1 MPQISKIR
9 IVNFYYNNGH
19 RMIPDELYDLSDA
32 EGKKALDTL
41 ISLINGGGKSVLV
54 QLIMQPVLPKAK
66 ASGRKIESYF
76 QRPGDHCYVVLEW
89 VKDGSSE
96 KLMTGISIAATQPE
110 KIQDTDTQTAR
121 IKYYTFYA
129 NYSDYTGN
137 CNIIDLPLSSNEN
150 GHFTAADFDEVRK
163 LSRKNRSSLQ
173 VYSSDENLK
182 WAEKL
187 TEYGIFQEEWR
198 HLMQPLNSVE
208 GGMAEF
214 FKGFKTSDALIDSL
228 LIPAIETRLSGGQER
243 WENSL
248 ATMLAGFVRQSRKQA
263 VQLERRRL
271 CERYLQDIQAQ
282 RTKVQSL
289 WALNDQ
295 RDHTISDVFGFSAA
309 LQTEI
314 GALEQNSR
322 QIEDALHGIQE
333 KSNRIN
339 FEEASE
345 QYYRAAS
352 DAEKCAAALSQAQQE
367 RDALTQQRDE
377 TAHQLIVQQAARHW
391 EKCRRYQSEIIALQE
406 QIRTQERGESADQLN
421 RVGASV
427 RVLAGAALED
437 AKEKREQLQTGLMAC
452 QETLTQAKNAHTQA
466 VSEERESK
474 SALDRAETRCND
486 YCAETD
492 KQLETLGISLMRGF
506 TGNLPEE
513 ELQEHLHDAESA
525 LQTCRNN
532 AAACEARLSEIGER
546 VAAIPGE
553 LAKLEIQ
560 RNDLDRTHKDA
571 NNELQIYLDAEARM
585 LEICELYSLQPESR
599 FTDAVSSTL
608 EQHRITTES
617 DFRSADRHAQT
628 LKEEIQAAQQG
639 TLHVPQAVLNFL
651 ERAGIQPRTCEE
663 YFLMQLQN
671 GNLNAERLE
680 AILAACPAAAY
691 GIILEERERM
701 LLDEQCPEWLPAAV
715 PVFSMQDM
723 SRILAGTSDPPAM
736 LAQYAA
742 DYFMDQ
748 VRFLEKLQAE
758 SQQTD
763 AEMER
768 LRNHLQLLQEQIQTA
783 EHFGYD
789 AQWGSRQEQKLADLS
804 AKMAVCEYAATQL
817 NDEKTALISEKI
829 EKEQQKAS
837 LDTDVTRAE
846 TNLSGV
852 QAVLDRLPL
861 EETHREARD
870 AAQAQHDACVRA
882 LQTAEEQKQKADA
895 ELTKQQKAFD
905 DNDTL
910 CQRLLDALGKVELC
924 TGDGVQQGDWQELL
938 AQYETLLQSQKDSM
952 QILLSKLQTARSN
965 LDDAENELKRADC
978 APEEYQAVSYDA
990 TEENRLRNLK
1000 KQLERELT
1008 EKQRAFE
1015 SALMKNSRADE
1026 RLNNAHNALSPFGGE
1041 PLRQA
1046 EIAENFAERRRKLDA
1061 EQREIEQTQSRISEQ
1076 LKAFQKIESK
1086 ISVRLEQIP
1095 APEHIP
1101 AVTLSED
1108 PAAQWKKFYEA
1119 YTQITETL
1127 QKSHNALYDALRHML
1142 SEYPDGAE
1150 HSALEEMLK
1159 MLQSPTGDVYYSL
1172 DSMMEQN
1179 LEVTGKYISKINS
1192 DLADFDNSRNDLVNA
1207 CTKQGQ
1213 LIWDGLR
1220 QMEKSAGVKLHEN
1233 DARSTRLI
1241 RFDLPEQVDELTARE
1256 RIRAELEQ
1264 SVKELSDKLDSGTLT
1279 EPELEKAAGRV
1290 VSSSRLLRKY
1300 IQKEQIGLKAL
1311 KIDSDASLRDYRT
1324 WESTAVD
1331 NSGAEKFLVYF
1342 AVILSVMHYTRSEDG
1357 ISRQAMTGVLILDN
1371 PFGVITSQHVLEPMF
1386 RIARHFLVQLICLSD
1401 ITKCDITACF
1411 SMHIKA
1417 KIKENKLS
1425 SVSLLTHEGNEQIEH
1440 GFYRASQMALL

>member
-19 RMIPDELYDLSDA
+19 RMIPDELYDLSDI

-54 QLIMQPVLPKAK
+54 QLMMQPVLPKAK

-89 VKDGSSE
+89 VKDGSFE
-96 KLMTGISIAATQPE
+96 KLITGISIAATQPE

-163 LSRKNRSSLQ
+163 LSRKNGSGLQ
-173 VYSSDENLK
+173 VYSSDENPK

-243 WENSL
+243 RENSL
-248 ATMLAGFVRQSRKQA
+248 ATMLTGFVRQSRKQA

-271 CERYLQDIQAQ
+271 CERYMQDIQEQ
-282 RTKVQSL
+282 RTQVQSL
-289 WALNDQ
+289 WALND
-295 RDHTISDVFGFSAA
+295 RREHTISDVFGFSAA

-314 GALEQNSR
+314 DSLEQNLRES
-322 QIEDALHGIQE
+322 ENVLKTIQE
-333 KSNRIN
+333 KTNRITY
-339 FEEASE
+339 EEMSE
-345 QYYRAAS
+345 QYYSAAS
-352 DAEKCAAALSQAQQE
+352 DVEKCAAALSKAQQE
-367 RDALTQQRDE
+367 RDSLTQRREE
-377 TAHQLIVQQAARHW
+377 TAHQLTVQQAARQW
-391 EKCRRYQSEIIALQE
+391 EKYRESRSAITALQE
-406 QIRTQERGESADQLN
+406 QIWTQERGESADQLN

-427 RVLAGAALED
+427 RVLAGAALKD
-437 AKEKREQLQTGLMAC
+437 AEEQHEQLQAGLTEC
-452 QETLTQAKNAHTQA
+452 QKALTQAEQSHKNAISA
-466 VSEERESK
+466 ERESK

-571 NNELQIYLDAEARM
+571 NNELQTYLDAEARM
-585 LEICELYSLQPESR
+585 LEICELNSLQPESR

-608 EQHRITTES
+608 EQHRITTDS
-617 DFRSADRHAQT
+617 VFRSADRHAQT

-651 ERAGIQPRTCEE
+651 ERAGIDPRTCED
-663 YFLMQLQN
+663 YFLTQLQN

-691 GIILEERERM
+691 GIILEERERR

-723 SRILAGTSDPPAM
+723 SRILAGTSDTQAM

-742 DYFMDQ
+742 EYFRNQ
-748 VRFLEKLQAE
+748 SGFLEKLQAE
-758 SQQTD
+758 QQQTQ

-768 LRNHLQLLQEQIQTA
+768 LKNRLQLLHDQKQTA
-783 EHFGYD
+783 EHFQYD
-789 AQWGSRQEQKLADLS
+789 AQWRFRQEKKLADLD
-804 AKMAVCEYAATQL
+804 AKMAACEQDFKQL
-817 NDEKTALISEKI
+817 ENERELLLSEKI
-829 EKEQQKAS
+829 EKEQQKAF
-837 LDTDVTRAE
+837 LADDVDRSEKYLT
-846 TNLSGV
+846 GV
-852 QAVLDRLPL
+852 QAIVARLSE
-861 EETHREARD
+861 EETHREALD

-924 TGDGVQQGDWQELL
+924 TGEGVQEGDWQDLL
-938 AQYETLLQSQKDSM
+938 AQYETLLQSQNESM
-952 QILLSKLQTARSN
+952 QILLSKLETAHSN
-965 LDDAENELKRADC
+965 LDDAENELKRTDC
-978 APEEYQAVSYDA
+978 APEEYQAISYDES
-990 TEENRLRNLK
+990 EENRLHNLK
-1000 KQLERELT
+1000 KQLNT
-1008 EKQRAFE
+1008 DVKQKQEVYTACFGKDAAAK
-1015 SALMKNSRADE
+1015 ALLQTKTD
-1026 RLNNAHNALSPFGGE
+1026 ALAPFGGE
-1041 PLRQA
+1041 PLPKSQ
-1046 EIAENFAERRRKLDA
+1046 IAGNYAERRRKLDA
-1061 EQREIEQTQSRISEQ
+1061 EQHEIEQTQSRISEQ

-1086 ISVRLEQIP
+1086 ISVRLEPIP
-1095 APEHIP
+1095 VPEHIH

-1108 PAAQWKKFYEA
+1108 PATQWKEFYES
-1119 YTQITETL
+1119 YTQIKETL
-1127 QKSHNALYDALRHML
+1127 QESHNTLYDALRHML

>member
-32 EGKKALDTL
+32 EGRKALDTL

-54 QLIMQPVLPKAK
+54 QLMMQPVLPKAK

-76 QRPGDHCYVVLEW
+76 KRPGDHCYVVLEW

-243 WENSL
+243 RENSL
-248 ATMLAGFVRQSRKQA
+248 ATMLTGFVRQSRKQA

-271 CERYLQDIQAQ
+271 CERYMQDIQEQ
-282 RTKVQSL
+282 RMQVQSL
-289 WALNDQ
+289 WALND
-295 RDHTISDVFGFSAA
+295 RREHTISDVFGFSAA

-314 GALEQNSR
+314 DSLEQNLRES
-322 QIEDALHGIQE
+322 ENVLKTIQE
-333 KSNRIN
+333 KTNRITY
-339 FEEASE
+339 EEMSE
-345 QYYRAAS
+345 QYYSAAS
-352 DAEKCAAALSQAQQE
+352 DVEKCAAALSKAQQE
-367 RDALTQQRDE
+367 RDSLTQRREE
-377 TAHQLIVQQAARHW
+377 TAHQLTVQQAARQW
-391 EKCRRYQSEIIALQE
+391 EKYRESRSAITALQE
-406 QIRTQERGESADQLN
+406 QIRTQESGESADQLN

-427 RVLAGAALED
+427 RVLAGAALKD
-437 AKEKREQLQTGLMAC
+437 AEEQHEQLQAGLTEC
-452 QETLTQAKNAHTQA
+452 QKALTQAEQSHKNAISA
-466 VSEERESK
+466 ERESK

-492 KQLETLGISLMRGF
+492 KQLEILGISLMRGF

-513 ELQEHLHDAESA
+513 ELQEHLQNAERE
-525 LQTCRNN
+525 LQTCQDK

-546 VAAIPGE
+546 LTAIPGE

-571 NNELQIYLDAEARM
+571 NNELQIYLDAEAGM

-639 TLHVPQAVLNFL
+639 TLHVPQAVLHFL
-651 ERAGIQPRTCEE
+651 EQSGVQPRTCEK
-663 YFLMQLQN
+663 YFLTQLQN

-691 GIILEERERM
+691 GIILEERERR

-723 SRILAGTSDPPAM
+723 SRILAGTSDTQAM

-742 DYFMDQ
+742 EYFRNQ
-748 VRFLEKLQAE
+748 SGFLEKLQAE
-758 SQQTD
+758 QQQTQ

-768 LRNHLQLLQEQIQTA
+768 LKNRLQLLHDQKQTA
-783 EHFGYD
+783 EHFQYD
-789 AQWGSRQEQKLADLS
+789 AQWRFRQEKKLADLD
-804 AKMAVCEYAATQL
+804 AKMAACEQDFKQL
-817 NDEKTALISEKI
+817 ENERELLLSEKI
-829 EKEQQKAS
+829 EKEQQKAF
-837 LDTDVTRAE
+837 LADDVDRSEKYLT
-846 TNLSGV
+846 GV
-852 QAVLDRLPL
+852 QAIVARLSE
-861 EETHREARD
+861 EETHREALD

-924 TGDGVQQGDWQELL
+924 TGEGVQEGDWQDLL
-938 AQYETLLQSQKDSM
+938 AQYETLLQSQNESM
-952 QILLSKLQTARSN
+952 QILLSKLETAHSN
-965 LDDAENELKRADC
+965 LDDAENELKRTDC
-978 APEEYQAVSYDA
+978 APEEYQAISYDES
-990 TEENRLRNLK
+990 EENRLHNLK
-1000 KQLERELT
+1000 KQLNT
-1008 EKQRAFE
+1008 DVKQKQEVYTACFGKDAAAK
-1015 SALMKNSRADE
+1015 ALLQTKTD
-1026 RLNNAHNALSPFGGE
+1026 ALAPFGGE
-1041 PLRQA
+1041 PLPKSQ
-1046 EIAENFAERRRKLDA
+1046 IAGNYAERRRKLDA
-1061 EQREIEQTQSRISEQ
+1061 EQHEIEQTQSRISEQ

-1086 ISVRLEQIP
+1086 ISVRLEPIP
-1095 APEHIP
+1095 VPEHIH

-1108 PAAQWKKFYEA
+1108 PATQWKEFYES
-1119 YTQITETL
+1119 YTQIKETL
-1127 QKSHNALYDALRHML
+1127 QESHNTLYDALRHML

-1342 AVILSVMHYTRSEDG
+1342 AVILSVMHYTRSGDG